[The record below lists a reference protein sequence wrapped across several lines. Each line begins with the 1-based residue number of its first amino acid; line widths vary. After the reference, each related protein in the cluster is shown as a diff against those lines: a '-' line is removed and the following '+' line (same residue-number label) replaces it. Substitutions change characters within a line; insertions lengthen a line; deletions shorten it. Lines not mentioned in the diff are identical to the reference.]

1 MSARSFFGGV
11 LIGLA
16 IDLPPF
22 LVNEND
28 EFELRTLL
36 LRWGVLAVSGVALY
50 VVRPT
55 RLRIRLP
62 NRAMASSQDGSGQL
76 SGPAKQRAA
85 AGEAD
90 ARHTHRSAS
99 PTRRGWAR

>member
-22 LVNEND
+22 LVNDND

-50 VVRPT
+50 VARPT
-55 RLRIRLP
+55 RLCIRLP
-62 NRAMASSQDGSGQL
+62 NEAVA
-76 SGPAKQRAA
+76 PPQRVS
-85 AGEAD
+85 
-90 ARHTHRSAS
+90 RQ
-99 PTRRGWAR
+99 P

>member
-1 MSARSFFGGV
+1 MSMRSFFGGV

-22 LVNEND
+22 LVNENS
-28 EFELRTLL
+28 EFELPTLL
-36 LRWGVLAVSGVALY
+36 LRWGVLAVSGLALY

-62 NRAMASSQDGSGQL
+62 NQATASSQERSRQL
-76 SGPAKQRAA
+76 YRPANQRAA
-85 AGEAD
+85 ASETD
-90 ARHTHRSAS
+90 ARSPAS
-99 PTRRGWAR
+99 NQGN

>member
-11 LIGLA
+11 LTGLA
-16 IDLPPF
+16 IDLRPF

-36 LRWGVLAVSGVALY
+36 LRWGVLGVSGVALY
-50 VVRPT
+50 VARPT

-62 NRAMASSQDGSGQL
+62 TKAMASSQDVSRQL
-76 SGPAKQRAA
+76 YGAAKQRAA
-85 AGEAD
+85 ASETD
-90 ARHTHRSAS
+90 ARS
-99 PTRRGWAR
+99 PPSHPGN

>member
-28 EFELRTLL
+28 EFELRTLF
-36 LRWGVLAVSGVALY
+36 LRWGVLGVSGVALY
-50 VVRPT
+50 VARPT

-62 NRAMASSQDGSGQL
+62 IKAMASSQDVSRQL
-76 SGPAKQRAA
+76 CGAAKQRAA
-85 AGEAD
+85 ASETD
-90 ARHTHRSAS
+90 ARS
-99 PTRRGWAR
+99 PPSHPGN

>member
-1 MSARSFFGGV
+1 MPNDGTRMSTRSFFGGV

-36 LRWGVLAVSGVALY
+36 LRWGIPGVSGVALY
-50 VVRPT
+50 VARPT
-55 RLRIRLP
+55 RLRTRLP
-62 NRAMASSQDGSGQL
+62 NEAMASSQDVSKQL
-76 SGPAKQRAA
+76 HRPAK
-85 AGEAD
+85 
-90 ARHTHRSAS
+90 
-99 PTRRGWAR
+99 

>member
-22 LVNEND
+22 LVNDND

-36 LRWGVLAVSGVALY
+36 LRWGVLAVSSVALY
-50 VVRPT
+50 VARPT
-55 RLRIRLP
+55 RLCIRLP
-62 NRAMASSQDGSGQL
+62 NKAVA
-76 SGPAKQRAA
+76 PPQRVS
-85 AGEAD
+85 
-90 ARHTHRSAS
+90 RQ
-99 PTRRGWAR
+99 P

>member
-22 LVNEND
+22 LVNDND

-50 VVRPT
+50 VARPI
-55 RLRIRLP
+55 RLYIRLP
-62 NRAMASSQDGSGQL
+62 NKAVA
-76 SGPAKQRAA
+76 PPQRVS
-85 AGEAD
+85 
-90 ARHTHRSAS
+90 RQ
-99 PTRRGWAR
+99 P

>member
-22 LVNEND
+22 LVNDND

-50 VVRPT
+50 VARPT
-55 RLRIRLP
+55 RLCIGLP
-62 NRAMASSQDGSGQL
+62 NKAMVPSQRVSRQ
-76 SGPAKQRAA
+76 P
-85 AGEAD
+85 
-90 ARHTHRSAS
+90 
-99 PTRRGWAR
+99 